1 MSEPVIEGTSLK
13 ALALDLTTLDGHI
26 SSEIKNKAHSITEI
40 NLSFNELTATS
51 LPTLSLFGNAVT
63 LVLDNNNFSSLTGF
77 PPLPKLQTLWLNNN
91 SIEDI
96 EEVVSVLPHKCP
108 QLAYLSLLRNPC
120 CPNELMGKGT
130 VEYRRYRLYV
140 RYRIATLR
148 TLDATPYTAED
159 IAEAREKGRF
169 LQTKAAP
176 ASEVSLPLSGNA
188 TPAATGA
195 SPSTP
200 TDSNAK
206 TLPLVNNGFVTIG
219 QSFFKDDELQAKS
232 LSSRC
237 EGPYYFPQ
245 RHFYSGKASEG
256 NRFIRDN
263 VL

>member
-1 MSEPVIEGTSLK
+1 MSEPIIEGTVFK
-13 ALALDLTTLDGHI
+13 ALALDLSSLSGRI
-26 SSEIKNKAHSITEI
+26 SSDIKAKAHTVTEV
-40 NLSFNELTATS
+40 NLSFNELSADS
-51 LPTLSLFGNAVT
+51 LPELAIFSNAVT
-63 LVLDNNNFSSLTGF
+63 VVLDNNNLSTLKGF
-77 PPLPKLQTLWLNNN
+77 PLMPKLQTLWVNNN

-148 TLDATPYTAED
+148 TLDASPYSAED
-159 IAEAREKGRF
+159 ISEAREKGRF
-169 LQTKAAP
+169 LQTKAAQD
-176 ASEVSLPLSGNA
+176 S
-188 TPAATGA
+188 A
-195 SPSTP
+195 SPSDAP
-200 TDSNAK
+200 K
-206 TLPLVNNGFVTIG
+206 TLPLINNGYVAPGESYFG
-219 QSFFKDDELQAKS
+219 DDEVQAKS